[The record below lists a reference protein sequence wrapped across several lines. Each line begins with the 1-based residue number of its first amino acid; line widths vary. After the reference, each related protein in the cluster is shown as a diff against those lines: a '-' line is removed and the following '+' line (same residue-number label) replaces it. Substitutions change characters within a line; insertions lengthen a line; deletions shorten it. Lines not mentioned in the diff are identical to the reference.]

1 MPFREGRL
9 MRRIIVVE
17 PLSRCAIWSKRMA
30 LMALAVTSIALVLTR
45 NRQIEL
51 DAGMVAILGGLGFA
65 LLALTL
71 ALLAFARIWSEGRR
85 GLGSALAGF
94 LLASALLALPAYVGG
109 LRLYAPQ
116 PRDLATDPV
125 DPPAFTQLT
134 DALPQRPGILD
145 RLIPQAPMTQSWR
158 ARAQVPPLYL
168 DVPLAQAHDLAR
180 RAAGIRGLRIAE
192 PPEPLVPEDEPRR
205 DPDAPPP
212 LPPPRPAF
220 LDNAGPSPATVSA
233 RTGEDM
239 SGESSRGFEAS
250 GETPILRL
258 PLRLSVRLTPIG
270 DRVRIDARVTAPQGN
285 YDIGANAALLRR
297 YLDEIAFLE
306 NPR

>member
-1 MPFREGRL
+1 

-17 PLSRCAIWSKRMA
+17 PLSRSAVWSKRMA

-45 NRQIEL
+45 SRQIEL
-51 DAGMVAILGGLGFA
+51 DAGMIAIFGGLGFA
-65 LLALTL
+65 VLALIL
-71 ALLAFARIWSEGRR
+71 ALIAFARIWSEGRR
-85 GLGSALAGF
+85 GLGAALAGF
-94 LLASALLALPAYVGG
+94 VLALMLLALPAYVGG

-116 PRDLATDPV
+116 PRDLTTDPAS
-125 DPPAFTQLT
+125 PPSFTQLP
-134 DALPQRPGILD
+134 DALPQRGGVLD
-145 RLIPQAPMTQSWR
+145 RLIPQAPVTQRWR

-168 DVPLAQAHDLAR
+168 DVPIEQAHDLAR
-180 RAAGIRGLRIAE
+180 RAAVSRGLRIAE
-192 PPEPLVPEDEPRR
+192 PPDAPVEDEPR

-220 LDNAGPSPATVSA
+220 LNGTGPSPATVSA
-233 RTGEDM
+233 RPGEIDP
-239 SGESSRGFEAS
+239 EDASRSLEAQ
-250 GETPILRL
+250 GQTPLLRL

-270 DRVRIDARVTAPQGN
+270 DRVRIDARATAPQGN
-285 YDIGANAALLRR
+285 YDIGANAALLRS